1 MEENVQ
7 FVKRLVIYYLC
18 RVAGAGYT
26 GARCE
31 VNINEC
37 EEDRNVC
44 GHGVCYDTYG
54 SFVCACQPGYT
65 GERCHKVSGAPRGAG
80 G

>member
-1 MEENVQ
+1 M
-7 FVKRLVIYYLC
+7 
-18 RVAGAGYT
+18 

-31 VNINEC
+31 VNVNEC
-37 EEDRNVC
+37 AEERNVC

-65 GERCHKVSGAPRGAG
+65 GERCRARVRNVAAATR
-80 G
+80 